1 MAMNW
6 ENVELIRN
14 TQRSAQKRFDA
25 EHIVTQDKIEEAMKT
40 EAFQALAVPQ
50 LTELEAML
58 FKMRAELIDYIVAH
72 GLVDGLI
79 WNGVL
84 QPVQSGKIV
93 ITKEMV
99 ELITEQLGYY
109 TEADVQ
115 AFLEEYLPENNYIR
129 DAEYVHTDNN
139 FTDGERDK
147 LAGIEAG
154 AEVNKVIDILFNGVT
169 VLDDGT
175 RVASIT
181 ITPEDIKKWYES
193 NPDTNAFTD
202 AQKAKLAGIAD
213 GAEVNRVDDV
223 LVDGRSV
230 LDENKKAKITAEI
243 VKDAYESNPDTN
255 AFTDADK
262 EQITLNQE
270 QIIKN
275 AEDIEAQGVKILKD
289 EKRITALEEKTEET
303 AEKVTTLEGRAD
315 TTDKNLETI
324 QTNVATLKTKEEN
337 LETKTEDLETRT
349 TTAET
354 NITTLQE
361 KTTKNIYTL
370 SADQSLAN
378 IWAGGDLLEEAGA
391 LYMISGT
398 YRISKQYGTPITV
411 QEFITI
417 TGIAQKD
424 ELGDIYGTVYS
435 VGVPDSNECRHLF
448 VEIPKSGLISATAD
462 FLNSSGVTG
471 FRFWDAGSLTITNA
485 TKLTT
490 VASGGGAEEV
500 TDYNEADFA
509 VVTISKA
516 SAITYKYI
524 EFTPGTSGAE
534 WGESTDDFVTQ
545 LRGGFVLPKIYGSGV
560 RFSASLSTYG
570 NCFYSSL
577 ILNPASSSLFIVP
590 SGATIVNNA
599 VRVVSSR
606 LVSLSATFTVKYY
619 KAFS

>member
-1 MAMNW
+1 MNW

-14 TQRSAQKRFDA
+14 TQRSAQNRFDA
-25 EHIVTQDKIEEAMKT
+25 EHIVTQEKIEEAMKT

-84 QPVQSGKIV
+84 QPVESGKIV

-139 FTDGERDK
+139 YTDGERDK
-147 LAGIEAG
+147 LAGIETG

-202 AQKAKLAGIAD
+202 ANKAKLAGIAD

-223 LVDGRSV
+223 LVAGRSV
-230 LDENKKAKITAEI
+230 LDENKKAKISAEI
-243 VKDAYESNPDTN
+243 IKDAYESNPDTN

-262 EQITLNQE
+262 AQITLNQE

-303 AEKVTTLEGRAD
+303 AGKVTTLEERAD
-315 TTDKNLETI
+315 TTDSNVATI
-324 QTNVATLKTKEEN
+324 QTNVAELKTKEED
-337 LETKTEDLETRT
+337 LETKTTDLETRT

-354 NITTLQE
+354 NITKLQE
-361 KTTKNIYTL
+361 TTKKNVYTL
-370 SADQSLAN
+370 SAS
-378 IWAGGDLLEEAGA
+378 I
-391 LYMISGT
+391 
-398 YRISKQYGTPITV
+398 
-411 QEFITI
+411 
-417 TGIAQKD
+417 
-424 ELGDIYGTVYS
+424 
-435 VGVPDSNECRHLF
+435 
-448 VEIPKSGLISATAD
+448 
-462 FLNSSGVTG
+462 
-471 FRFWDAGSLTITNA
+471 
-485 TKLTT
+485 
-490 VASGGGAEEV
+490 
-500 TDYNEADFA
+500 
-509 VVTISKA
+509 
-516 SAITYKYI
+516 
-524 EFTPGTSGAE
+524 
-534 WGESTDDFVTQ
+534 
-545 LRGGFVLPKIYGSGV
+545 VLQ
-560 RFSASLSTYG
+560 TYG
-570 NCFYSSL
+570 AAANFWKR
-577 ILNPASSSLFIVP
+577 PGRFI
-590 SGATIVNNA
+590 
-599 VRVVSSR
+599 
-606 LVSLSATFTVKYY
+606 
-619 KAFS
+619 